1 MVIYYSSERMVF
13 NMRSIQNSFV
23 YSSIGNDPSEVDY
36 AIIVKDKKGVII
48 GKGGTSVIALDISL
62 LSNSMFVL
70 NYKEL
75 STSDEAY
82 NKFLKWIGKM
92 IKKTSDSRYFNQK
105 DPYNHITRENCINVS
120 NLTEAIKDAIDRDL

>member
-1 MVIYYSSERMVF
+1 
-13 NMRSIQNSFV
+13 MRSIQNSFV

-105 DPYNHITRENCINVS
+105 NPYHHINEENCINIS
-120 NLTEAIKDAIDRDL
+120 NLTEAIKDAIDRDLEIKKFELYC

>member
-1 MVIYYSSERMVF
+1 
-13 NMRSIQNSFV
+13 V

-62 LSNSMFVL
+62 LYNSMIVL

-75 STSDEAY
+75 PTSDEAY
-82 NKFLKWIGKM
+82 DKFLKWIGKM

-105 DPYNHITRENCINVS
+105 NPYHHITNENCINVS
-120 NLTEAIKDAIDRDL
+120 NLTEAIKNAIDRDLELKKFELYVD